1 MTIVLSGQYYRK
13 STLPFAGDLE
23 MTFNLNSYAQT
34 TQCTETAEMFVLDQ
48 KNYERLIEKRN
59 PQCLDAM
66 REALHEKLKL
76 RMSWAQEEDLPL
88 FRYFL
93 YKLDERKRHEE
104 NKIKEHNRKRDMRE
118 TIDYWKSG
126 KLSNGP
132 LIDQYGPGSVFYT
145 IRMRAK
151 SRKNHLKVKAG
162 AAAFG
167 ITKTLALMN
176 RNQSGAY
183 FSRKISGQ
191 NGLNGVSRYRMES
204 EETNNKNAE
213 DGESQMDI
221 ADGQKGAKNS
231 QLLCEN
237 TRNSNTNSKNS
248 NSRTSR
254 NTTSRND
261 CSMDEFM
268 NQELNEL
275 SLTRLETRIEEWHNR
290 VNKLEE
296 PKEMLSSR
304 LDKKPLVKLA
314 RYNAEVSK
322 LHITYL
328 PLNAT

>member
-1 MTIVLSGQYYRK
+1 
-13 STLPFAGDLE
+13 

-34 TQCTETAEMFVLDQ
+34 SQCTETAEVFVLDH

-76 RMSWAQEEDLPL
+76 RMSWAQEEELPL

-93 YKLDERKRHEE
+93 YKLDERKRQEE
-104 NKIKEHNRKRDMRE
+104 NRIREHNRKRDMRE

-151 SRKNHLKVKAG
+151 SRRNNLKVKSG

-176 RNQSGAY
+176 KNHSGAY
-183 FSRKISGQ
+183 LSRKISGQ
-191 NGLNGVSRYRMES
+191 NGQNGLNGASRYRINSEDTGINRNS
-204 EETNNKNAE
+204 EE
-213 DGESQMDI
+213 GERNMDT
-221 ADGQKGAKNS
+221 ADGQKPSKDTKVF
-231 QLLCEN
+231 CEN
-237 TRNSNTNSKNS
+237 TRNSNITSKHS

-254 NTTSRND
+254 NTQSRAD
-261 CSMDEFM
+261 CSVDDFM

-275 SLTRLETRIEEWHNR
+275 SLTRLETRIEEWHTR

-296 PKEMLSSR
+296 PKETLLSRS
-304 LDKKPLVKLA
+304 DKKPLIKLA
-314 RYNAEVSK
+314 RYNAEVRK
-322 LHITYL
+322 LFA
-328 PLNAT
+328 PCLNQLKESSQTGNVPILCRVLS

>member
-1 MTIVLSGQYYRK
+1 
-13 STLPFAGDLE
+13 

-34 TQCTETAEMFVLDQ
+34 TQCTETAEVFVLDQ

-104 NKIKEHNRKRDMRE
+104 NKIKEQNRKRDLRE

-126 KLSNGP
+126 KIFNGP

-151 SRKNHLKVKAG
+151 SRKTHLKVKAG

-167 ITKTLALMN
+167 ITRSLALMN
-176 RNQSGAY
+176 KNQSGAY
-183 FSRKISGQ
+183 FSRKIGGN
-191 NGLNGVSRYRMES
+191 NGLNETPRYKVRSGSES
-204 EETNNKNAE
+204 DENEMNNNSNE
-213 DGESQMDI
+213 NDMDT
-221 ADGQKGAKNS
+221 ADGQTRARNS
-231 QLLCEN
+231 KIFCEN
-237 TRNSNTNSKNS
+237 TRNSNNTSKNS
-248 NSRTSR
+248 NERSSRTN
-254 NTTSRND
+254 NTRSS
-261 CSMDEFM
+261 CSVYDFM

-275 SLTRLETRIEEWHNR
+275 SLTRLETRIEEWHHR

-296 PKEMLSSR
+296 PDETLASK
-304 LDKKPLVKLA
+304 LDKKQHLVKLH
-314 RYNAEVSK
+314 RYNAEVLS
-322 LHITYL
+322 
-328 PLNAT
+328 